1 MDEYRQRLGDA
12 LERAKQKSRSK
23 HADVLHTSD
32 LSRQD
37 RELLISGGWLHEVT
51 RGWYLLLRPDVTP
64 GDSTAWYAHFWEFL
78 RIYLEH
84 HYHGDYCLSAESSL
98 QLHLGE
104 TTVPNQVIAIVQKG
118 GGKPKQLPHDTSV
131 YVYADPK
138 NLPPEEDQEKIY
150 GLRCMSLPLALC
162 RVAPRFFLDSP
173 INAEIALST
182 MEQPLNLVHTA
193 ARYGMHQAAGRL
205 IGGYVHI
212 GRETIADSLR
222 SAAKRYR
229 LRFTETNP
237 FSDQPPLSI
246 PMLTPSPYGARVR
259 ALWAIHRNT
268 VLQNFPEPP
277 LKISNKESYLRNMEG
292 VYVHDAYNSLSIE
305 GYQVNPD
312 LVERVRNE
320 LWNPKANSND
330 ASERNAL
337 AARGYYE
344 AFQAVKQS
352 VSAVLDSS
360 SPGKIVQANLH
371 AWYTA
376 LFSPSIDAGL
386 ISSRDLAGYRRG
398 PVYIRGSRHV
408 PPPREA
414 LLDAMSAFFDCLQTE
429 EHPAVRAILGHY
441 IFVHIH
447 PYPDGNGRTARF
459 LMNTMLAS
467 GGYPWTVIRVAR
479 RNEYIT
485 ALENTTINQ
494 DIGPFAKFVAEEL
507 QASVKLVQ
515 K

>member
-23 HADVLHTSD
+23 EADVLHTSD
-32 LSRQD
+32 LSRED
-37 RELLISGGWLHEVT
+37 RELLVSSGWLQEVT
-51 RGWYLLLRPDVTP
+51 RGWYLLVRPDVAP

-84 HYHGDYCLSAESSL
+84 HYDKGYCLSAESSL

-104 TTVPNQVIAIVQKG
+104 MTIPNQVIAIVHKG
-118 GGKPKQLPHDTSV
+118 GGKLRELPHDTSV
-131 YVYADPK
+131 YVYADEK
-138 NLPPEEDQEKIY
+138 NLPPEEDQERVH

-162 RVAPRFFLDSP
+162 RVGPRFFLDSP

-182 MEQPLNLVHTA
+182 MEQPLNLIHTA
-193 ARYGMHQAAGRL
+193 ARYGLHQAVGRL

-212 GRETIADSLR
+212 GQETIADSLR

-229 LRFTETNP
+229 LRFTEANP
-237 FSDQPPLSI
+237 FADQSPLSI
-246 PMLTPSPYGARVR
+246 PVLTPSPYGARVR
-259 ALWAIHRNT
+259 ALWAMHRDA
-268 VLQNFPEPP
+268 VIQNFPEPP
-277 LKISNKESYLRNMEG
+277 PRLPDKKSYLHNMEG

-305 GYQVNPD
+305 GYRVSPD
-312 LVERVRNE
+312 LVEQVKND
-320 LWNPKANSND
+320 LWDPDAHPKD
-330 ASERNAL
+330 AMERNAL

-344 AFQAVKQS
+344 AFQEVKQS
-352 VSAVLDSS
+352 VSAVLGDA
-360 SPGKIVQANLH
+360 SPGEIARANLH
-371 AWYTA
+371 SWYTQ
-376 LFSPSIDAGL
+376 LFSSSVEAGL

-414 LLDAMSAFFDCLQTE
+414 LLDAMGAFFDCLQNE

-441 IFVHIH
+441 IFVYIH

-479 RNEYIT
+479 RNEYIA

-507 QASVKLVQ
+507 EASKNLSG
-515 K
+515 